1 MTCIY
6 NTIKLKLWKKDTMR
20 SERMSESHAKSAR
33 PVEIMGSI
41 VTEIE
46 LLECLAFNGLY
57 NNIIDFT
64 PMHLDNIVEQFPLQ
78 LLLDNTLARLSFLRT
93 SDPLSDPKH

>member
-1 MTCIY
+1 
-6 NTIKLKLWKKDTMR
+6 MR

-64 PMHLDNIVEQFPLQ
+64 PMHLDNIVEQFPPTAAAGQ
-78 LLLDNTLARLSFLRT
+78 HACQTLFPANIRPIIR
-93 SDPLSDPKH
+93 P